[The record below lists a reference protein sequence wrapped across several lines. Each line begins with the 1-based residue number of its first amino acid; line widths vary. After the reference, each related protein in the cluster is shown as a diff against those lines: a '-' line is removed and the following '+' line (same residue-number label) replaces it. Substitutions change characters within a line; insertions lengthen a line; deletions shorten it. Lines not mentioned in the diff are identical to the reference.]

1 MVRKKSSLIIA
12 AIVTIFSFITVAYIS
27 CSKSGNN
34 WNTCDNVVC
43 QNGGYCYVDT
53 NNHNRVAVCVCPTGY
68 EGSNCA
74 TASVN
79 KFLNTW
85 DMTQTDI
92 GSDSAGSIGLVY
104 KYTVSLQPTAT
115 PTTFFINN
123 LSNDPYYYNIICTL
137 DSTQSNNQVNQ
148 FYMDT
153 ISAFHMVYDH
163 YRILYGGGTIN
174 NNYDT
179 ISGTF
184 ATRHL
189 SPTTNWI
196 NDTFTITL
204 VLHKF

>member
-1 MVRKKSSLIIA
+1 MVSKKSSLLIA
-12 AIVTIFSFITVAYIS
+12 AIATLFCIISVAWFS
-27 CSKSGNN
+27 CNKSGGLVR
-34 WNTCDNVVC
+34 CEGVIC
-43 QNGGYCYVDT
+43 ENGGYCNYDT
-53 NNHNRVAVCVCPTGY
+53 ATKKPSCICPTGY

>member
-1 MVRKKSSLIIA
+1 MVSKKSSLIIA

-27 CSKSGNN
+27 CSKPGNN

-74 TASVN
+74 TASVD

-92 GSDSAGSIGLVY
+92 GSDSARAVGIVY
-104 KYTVSLQPTAT
+104 RYTVVLQPTAT

-123 LSNDPYYYNIICTL
+123 LSNDPYYNNIICTI
-137 DSTQSNNQVNQ
+137 DSSYSSL

-163 YRILYGGGTIN
+163 YKLLYGGGTIYN
-174 NNYDT
+174 NDS

-196 NDTFTITL
+196 NDTFTIKL